1 MKLAPPSVLG
11 QALYG
16 FFRDY
21 LPCQRAISPH
31 TLQSYRDSLKLLLQF
46 MAGKSGDPSSLT
58 PEKFTVEQIMAFLH
72 HLEAGRG
79 NQAATRNVR
88 LSAIHSFFRYLA
100 RERPEYMSQT
110 QRILSIP
117 FKRTD
122 TREIQH
128 LDFQEIH
135 AVIAAIDRKQAD
147 GLRDLTLLSLM
158 FNTGAR
164 VSEIVGLQAFDLRVA
179 SPPSVLL
186 RGKGRKERTCPLW
199 PETASL
205 LRELLEKR
213 GVQLT
218 QPISVFLN
226 HRGAPLT
233 RFGIRLILR
242 KYVRK
247 AAQRQPSL
255 KQKRLHPHSLRHS
268 AAIHLLRSG
277 VDISTI
283 AHWLGHASLNTTN
296 RYLTVDLEAKREALA
311 KTQPL
316 LMQSRSQKGWHR
328 NPNLI
333 AWLEGL

>member
-1 MKLAPPSVLG
+1 
-11 QALYG
+11 
-16 FFRDY
+16 
-21 LPCQRAISPH
+21 
-31 TLQSYRDSLKLLLQF
+31 
-46 MAGKSGDPSSLT
+46 
-58 PEKFTVEQIMAFLH
+58 
-72 HLEAGRG
+72 
-79 NQAATRNVR
+79 
-88 LSAIHSFFRYLA
+88 
-100 RERPEYMSQT
+100 
-110 QRILSIP
+110 
-117 FKRTD
+117 
-122 TREIQH
+122 
-128 LDFQEIH
+128 
-135 AVIAAIDRKQAD
+135 
-147 GLRDLTLLSLM
+147 
-158 FNTGAR
+158 
-164 VSEIVGLQAFDLRVA
+164 
-179 SPPSVLL
+179 
-186 RGKGRKERTCPLW
+186 
-199 PETASL
+199 
-205 LRELLEKR
+205 
-213 GVQLT
+213 VQLT

-316 LMQSRSQKGWHR
+316 LMQNRSQKGWHR